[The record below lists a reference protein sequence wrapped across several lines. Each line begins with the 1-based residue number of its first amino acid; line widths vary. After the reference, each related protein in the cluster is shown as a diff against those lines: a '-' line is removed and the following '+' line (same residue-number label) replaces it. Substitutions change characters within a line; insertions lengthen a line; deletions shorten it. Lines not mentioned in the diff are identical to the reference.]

1 MTSDVIS
8 SFIFDAK
15 KILDR
20 SELGARSILVRGVGV
35 TTGRLR
41 HGDGGG
47 LMDILSKML
56 QKVTLECPNTFETS
70 PNRSGIEFPMCLV
83 LQNFS
88 QLLLSSENDNFQ
100 FSVHIFFQKRFS
112 MKRTKEGFSGTN
124 L

>member
-1 MTSDVIS
+1 MTSGVIS
-8 SFIFDAK
+8 SFIFGGK

-47 LMDILSKML
+47 LIAILSKML

-83 LQNFS
+83 LRNFF
-88 QLLLSSENDNFQ
+88 QLHLSSEIDHFEKT
-100 FSVHIFFQKRFS
+100 SSKMLVS
-112 MKRTKEGFSGTN
+112 
-124 L
+124 LP

>member
-1 MTSDVIS
+1 MIS
-8 SFIFDAK
+8 SFVFGAK

-20 SELGARSILVRGVGV
+20 SELGARSILVLGVGV

-47 LMDILSKML
+47 LMKILSKML

-83 LQNFS
+83 LQNFF
-88 QLLLSSENDNFQ
+88 QLLLSSENEPYKVLVQKIVF
-100 FSVHIFFQKRFS
+100 FSY
-112 MKRTKEGFSGTN
+112 
-124 L
+124 